1 MNVLSVE
8 NLTKTYGEKILFEDI
23 SFTISDTEKIGIIGI
38 NGTGKSSLLKIIAG
52 VDSPDSGTMK
62 VPNGIRIEYLPQN
75 PEFDPDATVLKQIFR
90 GESPILKLIREYES
104 TLEEVSENPNNS
116 SLQDKLLKLT
126 DQMNGQDAW
135 ELESQVKTVLTKL
148 GITSFNKKMKE
159 LSGGQKKRVA
169 LASALISPCDLL
181 ILDEPTNHMDNMTID
196 WLENYLANR
205 KGALLMITHDR
216 YFLDRVVNKT
226 LELDKGKMYTYM
238 GNYSYFTEKK
248 LERRDLE
255 SSMEKKRQSLYKKE
269 LEWIRTGARA
279 RTTKQK
285 ARIQRFE
292 DLKEKKINIEE
303 ENLEISVGHSRL
315 GKKIIEIKNIAKSF
329 PGNDLIKDFTYIFVK
344 EDKIGIVGP
353 NGMGKSTL
361 LNLITEKLSLDGG
374 SIDIGP
380 TVKIGY
386 FSQESQEMNPNLR
399 AIEYIKEVAEFVTT
413 ADGTK
418 ISASQMMERFL
429 FTSDMQWTYIY
440 KLSGGERRRLYLLSV
455 LMMAPNVLILDEP
468 TNDLDID
475 TLQVLESYIDEF
487 IGPVITVSHD
497 RYFLDRTC
505 NKILSFEG
513 QGQIVENV
521 GNYSDYMAKQ
531 EELTKHI
538 ESSSENTK
546 KAPKEKRVRQQKLK
560 FSYKEEKEYETIEAD
575 IEKIEEKISSIDE
588 KMQTCTTDFTKLQ
601 ELAEEKETLEEE
613 LLYKL
618 ERQEY
623 LDDLAEKIKN
633 Q

>member
-8 NLTKTYGEKILFEDI
+8 NITKTYGEKILFKDI
-23 SFTISDTEKIGIIGI
+23 SFNISDAEKIGIIGT
-38 NGTGKSSLLKIIAG
+38 NGTGKSSLLKILGGI
-52 VDSPDSGTMK
+52 DSPDSGTIK
-62 VPNGIRIEYLPQN
+62 IPNGIRIEYLPQN
-75 PEFDPDATVLKQIFR
+75 PEFDPDATILKQIFR

-104 TLEEVSENPNNS
+104 TLEEVSENPNNP

-196 WLENYLANR
+196 WLEKYLATR

-248 LERRDLE
+248 LERKDLE

-269 LEWIRTGARA
+269 LEWIRTGAKA

-315 GKKIIEIKNIAKSF
+315 GKKIIEINNISKSF
-329 PGNDLIKDFTYIFVK
+329 PGNDLIKNFNYTFVK
-344 EDKIGIVGP
+344 EDKIGIIGP

-361 LNLITEKLSLDGG
+361 LNLITGKLPLDGG

-386 FSQESQEMNPNLR
+386 FSQESQDMNPNLR

-429 FTSDMQWTYIY
+429 FTSHMQWTYIY

-455 LMMAPNVLILDEP
+455 LMMAPNLLILDEP

-475 TLQVLESYIDEF
+475 TLKVLESYIDEF
-487 IGPVITVSHD
+487 MGPVITVSHD
-497 RYFLDRTC
+497 RYFLDRIC

-538 ESSSENTK
+538 GSSSENIK
-546 KAPKEKRVRQQKLK
+546 KTPKEKRVRQQKLK
-560 FSYKEEKEYETIEAD
+560 FSYKEEKEYETIEED
-575 IEKIEEKISSIDE
+575 IEKLEDKINNIDK
-588 KMQTCTTDFTKLQ
+588 KMETCTTDFTKLQ
-601 ELAEEKETLEEE
+601 ELTEEKEKLEEE

-623 LDDLAEKIKN
+623 LDDLAKKIKN